1 MKVNLLTFYFI
12 FFSLCSFSQNDEINY
27 LISNK
32 ISSFNV
38 IDSILNDDLKNLQKL
53 ELFVKKSKA
62 ASYIEGQLYGF
73 NSLGKYY
80 RNLSLFNKSINE
92 YKKALALSI
101 ETKNSLSEIQNLNSI
116 GSVYRRQD
124 DIRNAL
130 YYHQEALNKALS
142 IKNPSIE
149 VRKSI
154 SNCQNSMGN
163 IYISLKQYNLA
174 LKEFRKSI
182 IPQETLNLKYGLA
195 INHQNMGQAYE
206 NLNELDK
213 ALQSYHKSLYYN
225 NLIKS
230 DIGKIICGYS
240 IANVLIQKKEYTK
253 ALVTVDT
260 ILQKAIKENDKY
272 YLSKTYNTLALAQIY
287 TGKLTEAKLNLNK
300 ALDLA
305 TNYNIQTVIVKAN
318 ENFAFLYEKLKD
330 YKKAYNYYKI
340 SKEEEAKIINE
351 KNLFYVSQLITHYD
365 KERSNNE
372 IKYLANKNEI
382 AELQITR
389 NRNLWVI
396 AICIFTLII
405 ALLTFAIKQKGLKNE
420 KDILSLKRDA
430 LRSQMNPHFIFNALN
445 SIKLYIINNDAK
457 LASRYLNKFSKL
469 IRKIL
474 EGSNTR
480 VICLEEE
487 LETMELYITIEN
499 IRFTNKIKYIVNVD
513 EDINLQAVKIPPF
526 ALQPFLENALWHGL
540 STKKDNKKIM
550 LSVVKNQKGLIEI
563 TIQDNGIGR
572 KASAEII
579 SKKSLSKK
587 SMGINITKGRLYHF
601 YRNYKKNYAI
611 IYEDLFDKDLNSAGT
626 KVVISIPLF

>member
-1 MKVNLLTFYFI
+1 MKVNLLIFYL
-12 FFSLCSFSQNDEINY
+12 FFLSTYTFSQNDDIDY
-27 LISNK
+27 LINNK
-32 ISSFNV
+32 VSSFKI
-38 IDSILNDDLKNLQKL
+38 IDSVLFDDLKNFKKL
-53 ELFVKKSKA
+53 ELFIQKSKGA
-62 ASYIEGQLYGF
+62 HYIEGQLYGF
-73 NSLGKYY
+73 NALGRYY
-80 RNLSLFNKSINE
+80 RNLSLFNKAIIE
-92 YKKALALSI
+92 YKKALKLST
-101 ETKNSLSEIQNLNSI
+101 ETNNSLSEIQNLNSI

-130 YYHQEALNKALS
+130 NYHQEALNKALC
-142 IKNPSIE
+142 IKNPSVEI
-149 VRKSI
+149 RKSI

-182 IPQETLNLKYGLA
+182 IPQEDLNLKLGLA

-206 NLNELDK
+206 KLQELDK
-213 ALQSYHKSLYYN
+213 ALKSYHKSLYYN
-225 NLIKS
+225 NLLKS
-230 DIGKIICGYS
+230 DIGRIICGYS
-240 IANVLIQKKEYTK
+240 IADVLIQKKEYKK

-272 YLSKTYNTLALAQIY
+272 YLSKTYNTLGLAQIY
-287 TGKLTEAKLNLNK
+287 AGKFTEAKNNLNH

-305 TNYNIQTVIVKAN
+305 TNYNMQTILVKAN
-318 ENFAFLYEKLKD
+318 ENFALLYQNLKD
-330 YKKAYNYYKI
+330 YKKAYTYYKI
-340 SKEEEAKIINE
+340 SKEEEEKIINE

-372 IKYLANKNEI
+372 IEYLANKNEI

-513 EDINLQAVKIPPF
+513 EDINLQNVKIPPF
-526 ALQPFLENALWHGL
+526 VLQPFLENALWHGL

-550 LSVVKNQKGLIEI
+550 LSVVNSQKGLVEI
-563 TIQDNGIGR
+563 IIQDNGIGR
-572 KASAEII
+572 KASAEIV

-587 SMGINITKGRLYHF
+587 SMGINITKERFYHF
-601 YRNYKKNYAI
+601 YKNYKKDYTI
-611 IYEDLFDKDLNSAGT
+611 RYEDLLDKNLNSIGT